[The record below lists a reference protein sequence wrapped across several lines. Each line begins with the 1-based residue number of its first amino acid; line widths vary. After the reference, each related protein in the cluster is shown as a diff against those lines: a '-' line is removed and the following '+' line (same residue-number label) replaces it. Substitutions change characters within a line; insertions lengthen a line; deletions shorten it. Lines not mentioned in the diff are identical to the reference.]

1 MKSKIKELIEKSNSI
16 VLLAHED
23 PDGDA
28 IGSLIAFYRII
39 KNMNKDVMVIADKIP
54 YRFNCLDDIGVIT
67 RDTDK
72 SFDLGI
78 VLDCASLERVGVVS
92 DIIDRINHLIV
103 IDHHISNTLYG
114 EVNYIDDGA
123 ASSTQILYYLFKE
136 WKVEIDKECAKA
148 LMTGVIT
155 DSGGFKNNNVNK
167 FTYLMAA
174 DMVDIGVDI
183 YNLQR
188 EILTMTTLPQM
199 ILKKIALERLEL
211 LRDGKIAFTYITK
224 EDMVNAKALLGDH
237 EGLVDLVKDIIGVEV
252 SIFMREDDGYKI
264 SLRSN
269 GKINV
274 REIAEVFGGGGHMM
288 AAGLKINKSLEKV
301 KQDIINETIKVVDRY
316 GWNTNN

>member
-155 DSGGFKNNNVNK
+155 DSGGFKNNYVNK

-188 EILTMTTLPQM
+188 EVLTMTTLPQM